1 MASNFFQNN
10 VVDLNNM
17 WYNSH
22 KKLIK
27 RVLAEVDA
35 SDRQDEIIKK
45 FLAEPLKIKKQ
56 KDPLMPKRPKSS
68 FLYFCDAHRED
79 VRKKNSK
86 LSMGEV
92 MKELGKMWKDC
103 KDTSKYIKL
112 ATDAKQDYEERLEE
126 YNSNN
131 YYE

>member
-22 KKLIK
+22 KKIIK

-45 FLAEPLKIKKQ
+45 LLAEPLKIKKQ

-68 FLYFCDAHRED
+68 FLYFCDAHRGG

-103 KDTSKYIKL
+103 KDTSKYVKL